1 MGELNITKA
10 EAEALCNHIDMTLI
24 QTIRADPDIDSMS
37 WLRSMVHVYE
47 KLCAHCGYVGIT
59 ESEED
64 CEWAKKRGEDE
75 T

>member
-24 QTIRADPDIDSMS
+24 QTIRDDTDIDSMS
-37 WLRSMVHVYE
+37 WLRSMVHAYE
-47 KLCAHCGYVGIT
+47 KLCAYCGYVGLT
-59 ESEED
+59 ESAKD
-64 CEWAKKRGEDE
+64 CEWAKKKGEDE

>member
-24 QTIRADPDIDSMS
+24 QTIRDDTDIDSMN
-37 WLRSMVHVYE
+37 WLRSMVHAYE
-47 KLCAHCGYVGIT
+47 KLCAYCGYVGLT
-59 ESEED
+59 ESAKD
-64 CEWAKKRGEDE
+64 CEWAKKKGDDE